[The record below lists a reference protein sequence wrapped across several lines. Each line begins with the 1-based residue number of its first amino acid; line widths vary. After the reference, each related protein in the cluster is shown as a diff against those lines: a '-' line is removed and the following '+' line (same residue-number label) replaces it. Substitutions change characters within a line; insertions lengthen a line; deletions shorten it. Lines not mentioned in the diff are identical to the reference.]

1 MMREVGD
8 GPGLVQVYTGDG
20 KGKTTAALGLALRA
34 VGHGYRVLIV
44 QFMKTG
50 EPYGES
56 RSFHHLPGLEL
67 RSFARSCL
75 INADHPEPEDFRF
88 AEEALQFVKE
98 RTMSREYDMV
108 ILDEVSIAVKW
119 GLIDPKRVVD
129 LVKERPEGVEMVLT
143 GRYAPQEFLDV
154 ADLITEMRNVRHPY
168 QRGVLSRQGIDR

>member
-1 MMREVGD
+1 VREVGD

-20 KGKTTAALGLALRA
+20 KGKTTAALGLAMRA

-98 RTMSREYDMV
+98 RTMSGEYDVV

-119 GLIDPKRVVD
+119 GLVDPMRVVD
-129 LVKERPEGVEMVLT
+129 LVKGRPPGVEMVLT
-143 GRYAPQEFLDV
+143 GRYAPPEFLEM
-154 ADLITEMRNVRHPY
+154 ADLITEMRNLRHPY
-168 QRGVLSRQGIDR
+168 AEGVLSRKGIDR

>member
-1 MMREVGD
+1 MREVGD

-20 KGKTTAALGLALRA
+20 KGKTTAALGLAMRA
-34 VGHGYRVLIV
+34 VGHGYKVLIV

-56 RSFHHLPGLEL
+56 RSFSHLPGLEL

-75 INADHPEPEDFRF
+75 IDADHPEPEDFRLAQQALDF
-88 AEEALQFVKE
+88 AWERVMSKE
-98 RTMSREYDMV
+98 HDVV

-119 GLIDPKRVVD
+119 GLIDPAEVVR
-129 LVKERPEGVEMVLT
+129 LVNERPPGVEMVLT
-143 GRYAPQEFLDV
+143 GRYAPPEFLDM

-168 QRGVLSRQGIDR
+168 QKGVLSRQGIDR